1 MEINWLRG
9 KLRHELPG
17 GKWLISTLA
26 ITLVILVPLFIVVL
40 EFFQP
45 STDIWQHFV
54 SSLIPGY
61 LKNSILLLAGAG
73 ICTFI
78 LGTGTA
84 WLVSMYSFPG
94 RKFLAWAL
102 VMPITIP
109 AWILGYTWA
118 GMLDYTSPLYTFLR
132 NRYEVE
138 TGAYLFF
145 DLLSLKGAIVI
156 FSLALYPY
164 VYLICRAF
172 FMNQS
177 AAMLETAASM
187 GRSPVE
193 SFFRVALPMARPAI
207 VAGVTLV
214 LMEVLN
220 DYGLVR
226 YFGVETFTTGIFSAW
241 FAFGD
246 RSTALRLAGWL
257 VVIVL
262 AIIMAE
268 KFQRGRARFDILGGS
283 YRPLRRREPGKAMAV
298 LATAFCMVPFLLGF
312 LLPFA
317 TLLIWTF
324 KTASVV
330 ADLSFFRLA
339 ANSFLL
345 AASAAA
351 TGMAVAL
358 IILFSLRVSRS
369 KFVYL
374 LSKTATMGYAI
385 PGAVVAIGIL
395 IPLLIADNWLRHAQA
410 LFTGSSAGFML
421 SSSVFALVY
430 AYLVRFL
437 AIGYNSLEAGYE
449 RISLSIDES
458 AASLGS
464 SKGRTLRELHL
475 PLLKGTLLG
484 GGLLIFVDVL
494 KELPLTLILRPF
506 NFDTL
511 AIRAFEYASD
521 ERVAQSAPA
530 ALVVIL
536 TAMVPAFMMNR
547 ILTGKK
553 KLRLIS
559 PVPGQIKEMKSA
571 PEKKP
576 VATTDSNKPG
586 LL

>member
-1 MEINWLRG
+1 MEINRLGKKLRG
-9 KLRHELPG
+9 GLPG
-17 GKWLISTLA
+17 GRWIISTLA
-26 ITLVILVPLFIVVL
+26 ITLVILVPLFIVIL
-40 EFFQP
+40 EFFYP
-45 STDIWQHFV
+45 SSSIWQHFI

-61 LKNSILLLAGAG
+61 LKNSLLLLAGAG

-94 RKFLAWAL
+94 RKFFAWAL

-109 AWILGYTWA
+109 SWILGFTWA
-118 GMLDYTSPLYTFLR
+118 GMLDYTSPLYTLLR
-132 NRYEVE
+132 DRYAVE

-145 DLLSLKGAIVI
+145 DLLSLEGAIII
-156 FSLALYPY
+156 FSLSLYPY

-193 SFFRVALPMARPAI
+193 SFFRIAMPMARPAI
-207 VAGVTLV
+207 AAGVTLV

-226 YFGVETFTTGIFSAW
+226 YFGVDTFTTGIFSAW

-257 VVIVL
+257 VVIVIG
-262 AIIMAE
+262 IIMAE
-268 KFQRGRARFDILGGS
+268 KLQRGRARFDILGSS
-283 YRPLRRREPGKAMAV
+283 YRPLRRREPGKTVAV
-298 LATAFCMVPFLLGF
+298 MATAFCSVPFLLGF
-312 LLPFA
+312 LFPFI
-317 TLLIWTF
+317 TLMLWTI
-324 KTASVV
+324 KTASIVV
-330 ADLSFFRLA
+330 DLSFFRLA

-345 AASAAA
+345 AASAAI
-351 TGMAVAL
+351 TGMAVAFL
-358 IILFSLRVSRS
+358 ILFSIRVSRS
-369 KFVYL
+369 KAAYL
-374 LSKTATMGYAI
+374 LSKTATVGYAI

-395 IPLLIADNWLRHAQA
+395 IPLLTVDDWLRYGQI
-410 LFTGSSAGFML
+410 LLTGSSERFML
-421 SSSVFALVY
+421 SGSVFALVY

-449 RISLSIDES
+449 RISMSIDES

-464 SKGRTLRELHL
+464 SKGRTLWELHL
-475 PLLKGTLLG
+475 PLLRGTLLG

-511 AIRAFEYASD
+511 AIRAFEYAND

-530 ALVVIL
+530 ALIIIV

-553 KLRLIS
+553 NIKNYI
-559 PVPGQIKEMKSA
+559 PGSGLT
-571 PEKKP
+571 KK
-576 VATTDSNKPG
+576 K
-586 LL
+586 

>member
-1 MEINWLRG
+1 MEITRLKEIVKGR
-9 KLRHELPG
+9 LPG
-17 GKWLISTLA
+17 GKWIIATLA
-26 ITLVILVPLFIVVL
+26 ITLIILVPLFIVVF
-40 EFFQP
+40 EFFRP
-45 STDIWQHFV
+45 ATVIWQHFI

-61 LKNSILLLAGAG
+61 LVNSILLLAGTG

-78 LGTGTA
+78 TGTGTA

-94 RKFLAWAL
+94 RRFLSWAL
-102 VMPITIP
+102 VMPFTIP
-109 AWILGYTWA
+109 AWILGFTWA

-132 NRYEVE
+132 DRYAVE

-145 DLLSLKGAIVI
+145 DLLSLKGAIII
-156 FSLALYPY
+156 FSLSLYPY
-164 VYLICRAF
+164 VYLVSRAF

-226 YFGVETFTTGIFSAW
+226 YFGVDTFTTGIFSAW

-257 VVIVL
+257 IVIVL
-262 AIIMAE
+262 AVILGE
-268 KFQRGRARFDILGGS
+268 KLLRGRARFDTLGSS
-283 YRPLRRREPGKAMAV
+283 YRPMRRREPGKPMAM
-298 LATAFCMVPFLLGF
+298 LATVFCAVPFLFGF
-312 LLPFA
+312 LFPFI
-317 TLLIWTF
+317 TLIIWTV
-324 KTASVV
+324 KTASIVV
-330 ADLSFFRLA
+330 DLTFFRLT

-345 AASAAA
+345 AASAAI

-358 IILFSLRVSRS
+358 LIQFSLRVSRS
-369 KFVYL
+369 KTAYL
-374 LSKTATMGYAI
+374 ISKTATMGYAI

-395 IPLLIADNWLRHAQA
+395 IPLLTADDWLRHVQTM
-410 LFTGSSAGFML
+410 LTGTGGRFML

-437 AIGYNSLEAGYE
+437 AVGYNNLEAGYE

-464 SKGRTLRELHL
+464 TRGRTLRELHL

-530 ALVVIL
+530 ALIVIL

-547 ILTGKK
+547 ILTRKK
-553 KLRLIS
+553 
-559 PVPGQIKEMKSA
+559 
-571 PEKKP
+571 
-576 VATTDSNKPG
+576 
-586 LL
+586 

>member
-1 MEINWLRG
+1 MEITRLKRVLKG
-9 KLRHELPG
+9 VLKGGLPG
-17 GKWLISTLA
+17 GKWILATLA
-26 ITLVILVPLFIVVL
+26 ITLVILVPIFIVIL
-40 EFFQP
+40 EFFYP
-45 STDIWQHFV
+45 STAIWQHFIT
-54 SSLIPGY
+54 SLIPGY
-61 LKNSILLLAGAG
+61 FVNSILLLAGAG

-84 WLVSMYSFPG
+84 WLVSMYNFPG
-94 RKFLAWAL
+94 RKLLSWAL

-109 AWILGYTWA
+109 AWILGFTWV

-132 NRYEVE
+132 DRHAVD

-145 DLLSLKGAIVI
+145 DLLSLKGAIII
-156 FSLALYPY
+156 FSLSLYPY

-187 GRSPVE
+187 GRSPAE
-193 SFFRVALPMARPAI
+193 SFYRVALPMARPAI

-226 YFGVETFTTGIFSAW
+226 YFGVDTFTTGIFSAW

-257 VVIVL
+257 IVIVL
-262 AIIMAE
+262 AIIIFE
-268 KFQRGRARFDILGGS
+268 KMLRGRARFDTLGSS
-283 YRPLRRREPGKAMAV
+283 YRPLRRREPGKTMAV
-298 LATAFCMVPFLLGF
+298 MATAFCTVPFLLGF
-312 LLPFA
+312 LLPFI
-317 TLLIWTF
+317 TLIIWTM
-324 KTASVV
+324 KTASIVV
-330 ADLSFFRLA
+330 DISFFRLT

-345 AASAAA
+345 AASAAV

-358 IILFSLRVSRS
+358 LILFSLRVSRS
-369 KFVYL
+369 KAAYL
-374 LSKTATMGYAI
+374 LSKTATMGYAV

-395 IPLLIADNWLRHAQA
+395 IPLLTVDDWLGYGQI
-410 LFTGSSAGFML
+410 LLTGRSGRIML
-421 SSSVFALVY
+421 SGSVFALIY

-437 AIGYNSLEAGYE
+437 AVGYNNLEAGYE

-530 ALVVIL
+530 ALIVII

-553 KLRLIS
+553 
-559 PVPGQIKEMKSA
+559 
-571 PEKKP
+571 
-576 VATTDSNKPG
+576 
-586 LL
+586 